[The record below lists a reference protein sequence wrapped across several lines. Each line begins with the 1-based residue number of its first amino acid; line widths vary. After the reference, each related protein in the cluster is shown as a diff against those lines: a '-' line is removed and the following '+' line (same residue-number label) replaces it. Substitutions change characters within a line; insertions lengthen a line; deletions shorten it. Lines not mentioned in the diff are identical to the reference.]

1 MEGVKIASIIYFVS
15 CFVLICYTVVKTNEI
30 DNLVKQ
36 NRKEWNELMKSQA
49 IKFKIKGK

>member
-36 NRKEWNELMKSQA
+36 NRKEWNEL
-49 IKFKIKGK
+49 IKLKTIEFKTKGE